1 MLRYADSLSG
11 VIDRSV
17 PEQSGGHL
25 EMVGGGNATNSARF
39 NIMLVDAEDRGRTQQ
54 QIADELMP
62 VVGQM
67 TGARSYVSQQ
77 QTFGG
82 RRGGLPVQYVIQ
94 AQNLEALRAVL
105 PVFMDSVA
113 ASPVFSA
120 SDVNLKFTKPELT
133 VTIDRDRAS
142 TLGVSVQSIGQTL
155 QLAMGEQR
163 IGYYIK
169 NGKQYQILSM
179 FDRPDRSKPT
189 DLSNIYVRNGA
200 GELIQ
205 LDNLVTLSENS
216 MPPRLYRY
224 NRFVAAT
231 VSAGLARGKTLG
243 DGIAEMDRIADRV
256 LDDTF
261 QTTLSGDSKDFV
273 ESSSSLIF
281 AFVLALVLI
290 YLVLAAQFES
300 FRDPMIIMLTV
311 PLALIGALLSMY
323 VYGQTMNIFSQIGII
338 MLIGLVSK
346 NGILI
351 VEFAN
356 QRKQEGLAV
365 ADAIREASAA
375 RFRPILMTSLST
387 VLGTLP
393 MALATGAGSESRV
406 SMGIA
411 VVGGLVFATFL
422 TLFVIPAIYTYMT
435 NHKTKAA
442 ESSGEAKE

>member
-1 MLRYADSLSG
+1 MIIFSG
-11 VIDRSV
+11 VINVHV
-17 PEQSGGHL
+17 PEQNDGHL
-25 EMVGGGNATNSARF
+25 ERVGGGSATNSASY
-39 NIMLVDAEDRGRTQQ
+39 NIMLVDADKRTRTQQ

-62 VVGQM
+62 VVARM
-67 TGARSYVSQQ
+67 TGAKSYVSQQ

-94 AQNLEALRAVL
+94 AQNLESLRAIL

-142 TLGVSVQSIGQTL
+142 TLGVSIQSIGQTL

-163 IGYYIK
+163 IGYYIR
-169 NGKQYQILSM
+169 NGKQYEILSM
-179 FDRPDRSKPT
+179 FDRDDRNKPT
-189 DLSNIYVRNGA
+189 DLSNVYVRNED

-216 MPPRLYRY
+216 MPPRRYRY

-231 VSAGLARGKTLG
+231 VSAGLAKGKTLG
-243 DGIAEMDRIADRV
+243 DGIAEMDRIADEV

-311 PLALIGALLSMY
+311 PLALIGALLSLY
-323 VYGQTMNIFSQIGII
+323 VCNQTMNIFSQIGII

-356 QRKQEGLAV
+356 QRRQ
-365 ADAIREASAA
+365 D
-375 RFRPILMTSLST
+375 
-387 VLGTLP
+387 
-393 MALATGAGSESRV
+393 
-406 SMGIA
+406 
-411 VVGGLVFATFL
+411 VVGC
-422 TLFVIPAIYTYMT
+422 
-435 NHKTKAA
+435 
-442 ESSGEAKE
+442 